1 MQQLLA
7 KSISHIFSPI
17 IAWPI
22 LTLILVYGTGLTYD
36 QKSAVL
42 LPLLL
47 TDIVLPVIVLTLFRK
62 FNLISDFEITKVR
75 ERRIY
80 FLTILAF
87 HLLSVVVLWYYANDV
102 AAELRLLGW
111 IMEIAGTIIT
121 FFWKISVH
129 LAANSFLIGIVMVV
143 FGWQWWP
150 LLVILPIVA
159 WSRVVRKKH
168 TIAQTIAGSV
178 LTLVITFGGA
188 WLLGI

>member
-22 LTLILVYGTGLTYD
+22 LMLILVYGTGL
-36 QKSAVL
+36 SAQQQSTVF

-47 TDIVLPVIVLTLFRK
+47 SDIVVPVLLLTVFRK
-62 FNLISDFEITKVR
+62 LNLISDFEITQVR

-80 FLTILAF
+80 FLTILACHF
-87 HLLSVVVLWYYANDV
+87 ISVVALWYLGNSLAG
-102 AAELRLLGW
+102 ELRLLGW
-111 IMEIAGTIIT
+111 VMEIAGTAIT

-129 LAANSFLIGIVMVV
+129 LAANSFLIAIVLVV
-143 FGWQWWP
+143 FGWEWWP
-150 LLVILPIVA
+150 LLFILPIVA
-159 WSRVVRKKH
+159 WARVVRKKH
-168 TIAQTIAGSV
+168 TIAQTVAGSV

-188 WLLGI
+188 YLLGL